1 MLVQFQC
8 MIISSSYYSSIQVIN
23 LSTYIYI
30 SWRKIEELE
39 IDMFLQQL
47 ELTNFIIISYYRQL
61 LQENVQIVFLNK
73 QINSQLVDRF
83 ELFHRF
89 QLFQISYLSTYYQKK
104 SQKKYI
110 KIKINKIIY
119 FLHKIRIQK
128 CRFILFLQHVVFCF
142 KSVMMCIYIHII
154 YIITDIYIYII
165 TDVCVHTLLVLIL
178 LYFKRQNF
186 RFFQGLLQFQ

>member
-89 QLFQISYLSTYYQKK
+89 QLFQINYLSTIKRNHKQN
-104 SQKKYI
+104 I
-110 KIKINKIIY
+110 KIKIKENYLLFTQNSYK
-119 FLHKIRIQK
+119 KE

-142 KSVMMCIYIHII
+142 KSVMMYIYIHI
-154 YIITDIYIYII
+154 YIMTDL
-165 TDVCVHTLLVLIL
+165 CVHTLLVLIL